1 MKGNAYTGDAPVT
14 RRDGSVWRLN
24 FDYAARAALKTEFGT
39 IDGKA
44 ATDLEVAAKLDE
56 FMRGDLDALARIT
69 VIALQRNHRGV
80 TLAEVMRESLPQV
93 PAMTAL
99 MQAMSYAVGGGEGPA
114 KPDTGPPAAGAA
126 PRRAR
131 PATRSPRR

>member
-1 MKGNAYTGDAPVT
+1 MKGNAYTGDSPIT
-14 RRDGSVWRLN
+14 LRDGSVWRFN
-24 FDYAARAALKTEFGT
+24 FDYEARAALKTEFGT
-39 IDGKA
+39 AAGKA

-80 TLAEVMRESLPQV
+80 TLADVMAESLPQV

-99 MQAMSYAVGGGEGPA
+99 MMAMSYAINGGEGA
-114 KPDTGPPAAGAA
+114 GDPDKGPRVSGGSP
-126 PRRAR
+126 PPPKRPTKSRRR
-131 PATRSPRR
+131 